1 MNDPIVLVEVLSNGS
16 VGRDRVE
23 KWRVYQKL
31 PSLQHYVLV
40 EREMALIEVFD
51 RAGDAWFNERMIEGL
66 GAVLELSAI
75 DVSIPLAEI
84 Y

>member
-1 MNDPIVLVEVLSNGS
+1 MVVS
-16 VGRDRVE
+16 GRDRVE

-40 EREMALIEVFD
+40 ERDKAVIEVFD
-51 RAGDAWFNERMIEGL
+51 RAGEAWFKERMIEGL
-66 GAVLELSAI
+66 GASLDLSAI

-84 Y
+84 YRDVLSA